1 LAEVTI
7 RRPTAASPS
16 SDLPDAESA
25 RRRGALEGGSGGRV
39 RVRRTAAP
47 RQTSKP
53 RDPALDG
60 LRGVAVLMVFVFH
73 YGGGLQSHNLFVHGL
88 GVLTEAGW
96 TGVVLFFAL
105 SGFLITGSLWDSF
118 SEPHWL
124 RNFYVRR
131 ALRILPLYY
140 VVILACAFLAVAH
153 GSSFVDIKPFWIFA
167 FFLQDLPFL
176 AARAIQ
182 TYSPLPLYHLW
193 SLAVE
198 EQFYLLWPA
207 LLLTVRG
214 NRRSALRLSLWVFA
228 VCAGFRLAIYGLPAL
243 AFARQGQLFDS
254 FLLTHAGSLAL
265 GAAVALAMRSRK
277 TGHISRS
284 TKFVHRRASWFL
296 LAGLALFILSSI
308 ICKSF
313 YLTLPLQFMLGL
325 PGVSLACAALIP
337 MVLRPG
343 LGRRIFS
350 FAPLGWLGRIS
361 YGFYIFHILLQPIFD
376 FLAARIT
383 HSASGGYYQTVR
395 LMVAFPITL
404 IVAWLSFHLLE
415 FPFLLR
421 KRRYPM
427 HQPLP

>member
-7 RRPTAASPS
+7 RRTTAASPS
-16 SDLPDAESA
+16 SDLSNGGSA
-25 RRRGALEGGSGGRV
+25 RRSGALDGGSGGRA
-39 RVRRTAAP
+39 RVK
-47 RQTSKP
+47 RQSSSRPASKP

-73 YGGGLQSHNLFVHGL
+73 YGGGLQSRNLFVHGL
-88 GVLTEAGW
+88 GVVTEAGW
-96 TGVVLFFAL
+96 AGVVLFFAL

-118 SEPHWL
+118 AEPRWL
-124 RNFYVRR
+124 RNFYARR

-140 VVILACAFLAVAH
+140 VVIFTCAVLAVAH

-176 AARAIQ
+176 ATRAIQ

-198 EQFYLLWPA
+198 EQFYLLWPV

-214 NRRSALRLSLWVFA
+214 NRRGALRLSLWVFA
-228 VCAGFRLAIYGLPAL
+228 VCAVFRLAIYGLPGL
-243 AFARQGQLFDS
+243 AFARQENLFDS
-254 FLLTHAGSLAL
+254 FLLTHAGALAL
-265 GAAVALAMRSRK
+265 GAAIALALRSSK
-277 TGHISRS
+277 HSHISGTTR
-284 TKFVHRRASWFL
+284 FVNRHATALFL
-296 LAGLALFILSSI
+296 SGLALFFVSSI
-308 ICKSF
+308 LCKSF

-337 MVLRPG
+337 IVLRPG
-343 LGRRIFS
+343 LGRHIFS

-376 FLAARIT
+376 FLAARLT
-383 HSASGGYYQTVR
+383 HTASGSYYQTVR